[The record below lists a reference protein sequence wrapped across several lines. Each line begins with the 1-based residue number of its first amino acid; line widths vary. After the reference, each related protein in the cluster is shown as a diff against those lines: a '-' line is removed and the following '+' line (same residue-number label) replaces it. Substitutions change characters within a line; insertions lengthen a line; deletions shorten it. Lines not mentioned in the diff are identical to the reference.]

1 MNINLVQAILIG
13 LLYYLAISGT
23 PWLTAFI
30 ANYVRQPL
38 VNGFLV
44 GCILGDPVKGLIIG
58 SAINLPFIGVFLV
71 GGTMPS
77 DSALAGI
84 VGTSI
89 AMATG
94 VSPAVAVSMAV
105 PIGLFGNVVQTIHM
119 TKNIAFVHMM
129 DKAAENGDLRKI
141 KFLHVIPPQLT
152 TMLISAPVV
161 AAIVYFGQAG
171 AKKLLNMLNG
181 APMDI
186 MTVLGGVLPALG
198 IALTL
203 KILLKDKSMIL
214 FFLIGFLMVTYNKS
228 SMIVVAIFAT
238 AIAWFFVDLKYP
250 SKSKA

>member
-1 MNINLVQAILIG
+1 MSINVIQAILIG

-58 SAINLPFIGVFLV
+58 SAINLPFIGIFLV

-84 VGTSI
+84 VGTTF
-89 AMATG
+89 AMLSN
-94 VSPAVAVSMAV
+94 VSPEVAVAMAV
-105 PIGLFGNVVQTIHM
+105 PIGLLGNIVQTVHM
-119 TKNIAFVHMM
+119 TKNIGFVHMM
-129 DKAAENGDLRKI
+129 DVAAKEGDIKKI
-141 KFLHVIPPQLT
+141 KFLHVVPPQFT
-152 TMLISAPVV
+152 TMLISAIPVSL
-161 AAIVYFGQAG
+161 IVYFGADS
-171 AKKLLNMLNG
+171 AKNVLDSLSG
-181 APMDI
+181 APLDI

-198 IALTL
+198 ISLTL
-203 KILLKDKSMIL
+203 RQLLKEKSMIL
-214 FFLIGFLMVTYNKS
+214 FFLVGFLMVTYQNL

-238 AIAWFFVDLKYP
+238 AIAYFYTELKP
-250 SKSKA
+250 VKARG